1 MRGEH
6 LAVRVDVDAAP
17 RRLFEQQPEVAQVV
31 ARHDDEG
38 PRLDGEADTR
48 RLRRAEALGVRV
60 VEQLH
65 AAQVDLAGLE
75 DERQKLVHRVGLR
88 KRRESFEEEAVHL
101 SVAVAEH
108 RGVIRVGRHAAQ
120 AEEYQRLERAYVLVR
135 LPDFPDV
142 VCRRIV
148 SELFTRLAH
157 TRRKLRDGR
166 AVEVHVRHRR
176 EEPFE
181 HQPRAALR
189 RSAARRAG
197 ERNQLASQPVLKLR
211 GIRRLPAYSHI
222 AHAAA
227 ASRRLLALKTKHF
240 SFHDITPP
248 LFRAL
253 APSPEFPRQPPR

>member
-1 MRGEH
+1 MR
-6 LAVRVDVDAAP
+6 VYVDAAP
-17 RRLFEQQPEVAQVV
+17 RRLFKQQLEVAQVV
-31 ARHDDEG
+31 ASHDDEG
-38 PRLDGEADTR
+38 PRLNGEADAR
-48 RLRRAEALGVRV
+48 RLRRAEALGVRA

-75 DERQKLVHRVGLR
+75 DERQKLVHSVGLR

-101 SVAVAEH
+101 RVMIAEH
-108 RGVIRVGRHAAQ
+108 GGVIRVGRHAAQ
-120 AEEYQRLERAYVLVR
+120 AEEYQRLERAYVLVS
-135 LPDFPDV
+135 LPDFPYV
-142 VCRRIV
+142 VCGRFV

-157 TRRKLRDGR
+157 ARCELRDGR

-189 RSAARRAG
+189 RSAARGAG
-197 ERNQLASQPVLKLR
+197 ERNQLARQSVLKLR
-211 GIRRLPAYSHI
+211 GIRGLPAYSHI

-240 SFHDITPP
+240 SFHDKTPP

-253 APSPEFPRQPPR
+253 APSPEFPRRPPR